1 MGSFRY
7 EIDIED
13 YRTRM
18 ALRYFLLENFEIRE
32 VKSRH
37 TADGEKTI
45 MTLPVRLKPEKW
57 DKKYETNCAKKDC
70 AKRNCY

>member
-7 EIDIED
+7 ELDIED

-18 ALRYFLLENFEIRE
+18 ALRHFLLENFEIGE

-37 TADGEKTI
+37 TPDGEKTI

-57 DKKYETNCAKKDC
+57 DKKYNHSPDGIK
-70 AKRNCY
+70 